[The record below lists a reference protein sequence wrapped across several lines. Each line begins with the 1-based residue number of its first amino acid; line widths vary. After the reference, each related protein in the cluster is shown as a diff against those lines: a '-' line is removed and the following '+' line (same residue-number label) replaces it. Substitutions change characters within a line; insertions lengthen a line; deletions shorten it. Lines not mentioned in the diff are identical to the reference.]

1 MMYLCFVILQACQL
15 AYPSLRNIVARGRVY
30 YSSEKQTIPGVA
42 LKDDCC
48 RVSIDE
54 SVKSASFLPI
64 QAGEHKIVGDAIHCF
79 VAWPKSLVIPDKV
92 SRLSKFI
99 LVVNFSS
106 HMLSTLV
113 NSLNDVVYVA
123 IILMGITLFLVL

>member
-30 YSSEKQTIPGVA
+30 YSSEKQTIHGVA

-54 SVKSASFLPI
+54 SVKPASFLPI
-64 QAGEHKIVGDAIHCF
+64 QAGDHKTVGDAIHSF
-79 VAWPKSLVIPDKV
+79 VAWPKGLVIPDKV
-92 SRLSKFI
+92 SHLSIFI
-99 LVVNFSS
+99 PFINFSS
-106 HMLSTLV
+106 HIRTILV
-113 NSLNDVVYVA
+113 SSLNDVV
-123 IILMGITLFLVL
+123 